1 MSEKKIQKVLNKR
14 LPEFYLEDIKI
25 IVMLILMQC
34 ALVSTAQE
42 SSDSDSPV
50 SLNEVEVKAN
60 GLIVGHDKIMLNVD
74 KNLRKHSYDGY
85 SLLNAAMIPGLEVN
99 PFDRT
104 VKSENESVLLCINGV
119 EASQGEIRTLN
130 PKDVQ
135 RIDFYTGYDPRH
147 PDSRFTLDFI
157 VKIRE
162 SGGAVV
168 LEARQHLNRLTGSDM
183 ADWRMYRGKTELGVR
198 LEGNYDSYAQGLYE
212 EENMLMAFD
221 RGDVM
226 MEVSSSI
233 DRKRSQ
239 SLRAK
244 PYLVWRRDN
253 ETLKITF
260 ALQQQHA
267 SQNLSQLEQYERLS
281 ELTVSD
287 ARIHSH
293 SDRLLPSMSGMY
305 QHKYSASRYLN
316 VFFNGNYSHTDKSRD
331 YMSIENVASNTRE
344 NFYGGSATVQYS
356 FGFSDTQR
364 GFVSAGG
371 GMNHSRISYE
381 QNERTSLSHLTT
393 GTFRLAV
400 GDNWRVSRSLSLN
413 LVLSGDVTSVANDKK
428 TTRRFSFIPSLRANW
443 TIAQGHSLS
452 YNISFRSQR
461 PPMSYYSSDEKWLMP
476 YIRQVGNPDLKMSNI
491 ASMSLNYRDVQKW
504 GYLELFGSYTA
515 TTRSV
520 YYDIRCDDARDVYI
534 QTFRNGGT
542 YHNLNVGPR
551 AQFKIVPGHLT
562 LRVGGSWD
570 YTRIETWHPLHKHT
584 LRADANLMYMGGGFT
599 ANVKCTTPGKALDE
613 LGCIGYVPWDLQ
625 ISANYVINN
634 FTVGATVRNPF
645 MTTPTRSESVL
656 PGITESSRYHSSRSR
671 YNMVAVTISYR
682 FNYGKEKKKYD
693 EVELQENED
702 SAILGH

>member
-1 MSEKKIQKVLNKR
+1 M
-14 LPEFYLEDIKI
+14 
-25 IVMLILMQC
+25 MLTLMQC

-42 SSDSDSPV
+42 SSDADSSV

-130 PKDVQ
+130 PKDVL

-198 LEGNYDSYAQGLYE
+198 LEENYDSYAQGLYE

-221 RGDVM
+221 HGDVM
-226 MEVSSSI
+226 MDVSSSV

-244 PYLVWRRDN
+244 TYLVWRRDN

-267 SQNLSQLEQYERLS
+267 SQSLSQLEQYERLS
-281 ELTVSD
+281 EQTVSD
-287 ARIHSH
+287 ARVHSH

-305 QHKYSASRYLN
+305 QHKYSNSRYLN
-316 VFFNGNYSHTDKSRD
+316 VFFSGNYSHTDKSRD
-331 YMSIENVASNTRE
+331 YLSIENVASHTHE

-356 FGFSDTQR
+356 FGFTDSQR

-381 QNERTSLSHLTT
+381 ENERNSLSHLTT
-393 GTFRLAV
+393 GTIRLAV

-413 LVLSGDVTSVANDKK
+413 LVLSGDVTSVANDNK
-428 TTRRFSFIPSLRANW
+428 TTRRFNFIPSLRTIW

-452 YNISFRSQR
+452 YNISVRSQR
-461 PPMSYYSSDEKWLMP
+461 PPMSYYSTDEKWLMP
-476 YIRQVGNPDLKMSNI
+476 YIRQVGNPDLKMSDVV
-491 ASMSLNYRDVQKW
+491 SMSLNYRDVRKW
-504 GYLELFGSYTA
+504 GYLELLGSYTA
-515 TTRSV
+515 TSRSV

-542 YHNLNVGPR
+542 YHDFTMGPR
-551 AQFKIVPGHLT
+551 AQFKIVPGHLMM
-562 LRVGGSWD
+562 RVGGSWN
-570 YTRIETWHPLHKHT
+570 YTRIETWHLLHKHT

-599 ANVKCTTPGKALDE
+599 ANVRCTTPGKALDE

-625 ISANYVINN
+625 ISANYAINN
-634 FTVGATVRNPF
+634 FTVGVTVRNPF

-656 PGITESSRYHSSRSR
+656 PGITESSRYHSPRSR
-671 YNMVAVTISYR
+671 YNMVAVTIGYR
-682 FNYGKEKKKYD
+682 FNYGKEKKKYE

-702 SAILGH
+702 SAILGL